1 MRNTLGMLLISVW
14 GFASLW
20 LSYSCEAKAG
30 KRAPGKRLYM
40 AFGGRPVKYG
50 DSLRPSE
57 VQEQPSVAIPETGF
71 YTLVMVDP
79 DAPDPD
85 APVDKFFLHWLV
97 INLQSSA
104 PLSNSTLLPYMPP
117 APPKGRHRYVFKLY
131 EQSEELHIQPP
142 ASRVKFRL
150 REFEKAQRLGR
161 AFRRTMFHCAPD
173 QSPLQ

>member
-57 VQEQPSVAIPETGF
+57 VQVTIPYQSRWFTCVPARVHKVCTMWLFLEA
-71 YTLVMVDP
+71 LVNDP
-79 DAPDPD
+79 Y
-85 APVDKFFLHWLV
+85 
-97 INLQSSA
+97 
-104 PLSNSTLLPYMPP
+104 STLDSSYSLSSIW
-117 APPKGRHRYVFKLY
+117 L
-131 EQSEELHIQPP
+131 SERSL
-142 ASRVKFRL
+142 L
-150 REFEKAQRLGR
+150 QRCQLKN
-161 AFRRTMFHCAPD
+161 
-173 QSPLQ
+173 